1 MEIKN
6 KTICPKAW
14 KELAIS
20 PTGLITPCCVYEE
33 PLGDEEGNYFHI
45 LKDKLVDVWNSK
57 AMRDI
62 RLKMLAGEKIS
73 GCSQCYFQEVHS
85 KKSKRIESFLQA
97 EHLNE
102 DSFFDS
108 ADKDGSLD
116 IGPRALDLKLGNKCN
131 LACRMCQPKD
141 SNFVAK
147 QFSEIAQEEKDFVFY
162 QNTMPY
168 DPVQL
173 ESYESI
179 GKWSEEDFFQNQF
192 KSISGNI
199 TDLQIA
205 GGEPLLQKEFYEIV
219 EEMINS
225 GQSKSCT
232 LFISTNLSSLPKK
245 CETLHKH
252 FKAIHWGISVD
263 AYGDELEYIR
273 YPLKWTRFEKN
284 VKKLSTLYKNEKSN
298 IKLSFSIT
306 AQALNIL
313 TLDSLLKYYF
323 DEFISLFSNNAYN
336 LSINSVTYPEHLAYK
351 ILPES
356 IKELAYTR
364 IQPFL
369 KISEEK
375 RFTKEGSLA
384 HDGLEQICSIL
395 KNKSIE
401 SDKKLCY
408 SLLKYSDSI
417 DKKRNQK
424 MATFIPELAKHLTEY
439 LGDTKYELTFNKSVL
454 KSMGWIKASQG
465 MSGEAISIFERVLKH
480 SEDYESYKALG
491 EILYGLGRTNEAFH
505 SYEKAISL
513 NDTENSLIKTVAW
526 NYSEQDLYVDAIR
539 LFEKSLEKERDF
551 EVLKSLGFAYESI
564 KNSEKSI
571 ESFEKALLIK
581 SDVGLLKHL
590 GWKFIFLGR
599 SIDAT
604 NCFKEALVLNSD
616 DPEALLELKKLKANK

>member
-6 KTICPKAW
+6 KVICPKAW

-20 PTGLITPCCVYEE
+20 PNGLITPCCVYEE
-33 PLGDEEGNYFHI
+33 PLSDDEGNYFHI
-45 LKDKLVDVWNSK
+45 SKDKLADVWNSK

-62 RLKMLAGEKIS
+62 RLKMLAGERIS
-73 GCSQCYFQEVHS
+73 GCSQCYFQEDHS

-97 EHLNE
+97 EYLNE
-102 DSFFDS
+102 DSFFYS

-179 GKWSEEDFFQNQF
+179 GKWSEEDFFQSQF

-205 GGEPLLQKEFYEIV
+205 GGEPLLQEEFYAIV
-219 EEMINS
+219 EEMIDS
-225 GQSKSCT
+225 GQSKNCN

-273 YPLKWTRFEKN
+273 YPLKWPRFEEN
-284 VKKLSTLYKNEKSN
+284 VRKLSSLYKNEKSN
-298 IKLSFSIT
+298 VKVSFSIT

-313 TLDSLLKYYF
+313 TLDNLLKYYF
-323 DEFISLFSNNAYN
+323 DDFIPLFSNNAYN

-395 KNKSIE
+395 KNKNLE

-424 MATFIPELAKHLTEY
+424 MSTFMPELAEHLAKY

-465 MSGEAISIFERVLKH
+465 LSKEAISIFERVIKH
-480 SEDYESYKALG
+480 SDDYESYKALG
-491 EILYGLGRTNEAFH
+491 EIFYGLGRTKEAFH

-513 NDTENSLIKTVAW
+513 NDTESSLIKTVAW
-526 NYSEQDLYVDAIR
+526 NYAEQGLYVDAIR
-539 LFEKSLEKERDF
+539 LFEKFIERESDF
-551 EVLKSLGFAYESI
+551 EVYKSLGFAYESI
-564 KNSEKSI
+564 KKLEKCI
-571 ESFEKALLIK
+571 ENFEKALLIR
-581 SDVGLLKHL
+581 SDIELLKHL
-590 GWKFIFLGR
+590 GWKNIGLGR
-599 SIDAT
+599 NPIAMDY
-604 NCFKEALVLNSD
+604 FEQVLVLNSE
-616 DPEALLELKKLKANK
+616 DPEALLELKRLKTTT